1 MKRSLLF
8 LCAFSLLSPGNVG
21 AQNFS
26 EKESLQFYP
35 YFIPT
40 AYTQEGRTVFYT
52 VEGDFYHDF
61 TRQEDGNFT
70 IYDEDFKEIKKFSV
84 PEEKYKSYTS
94 VRRRAA
100 VTDPFTGVVT
110 YTGEWE
116 TTRENENEGRGYC
129 CRPLGLCTEVDFG
142 IAEAFDE
149 QRLFLTQTLFN
160 EDDKFEYLYET
171 MEVKE
176 TAQYERDRD
185 GDGVIDEV
193 TTSYMAVESGLE
205 IRQDDGTVLFRH
217 DYVDM
222 NNVMSTG
229 VMLYRVGGKAYL
241 VIQERGYMNRLEE
254 LHNSYTVYSIDSKT
268 SKITELK
275 RSSSVRAYP
284 NPVRKGEMVTMEL
297 PDVGS
302 RERQREVRVSS
313 MEGRMLWQQRVGA
326 GERAVQVPLGG
337 VPAGVYHFT
346 VVEDG
351 KPVATERIVV
361 R

>member
-1 MKRSLLF
+1 MKRSLIFLGVASLF
-8 LCAFSLLSPGNVG
+8 FSGHAMAQEINEAEILS
-21 AQNFS
+21 A
-26 EKESLQFYP
+26 YP

-40 AYTQEGRTVFYT
+40 AYTQGGKVLFYT
-52 VEGDFYHDF
+52 VEGDFYHSF
-61 TRQEDGNFT
+61 ENEEDGNFT

-84 PEEKYKSYTS
+84 PGEKLKSYTL
-94 VRRRAA
+94 VKRRAA

-116 TTRENENEGRGYC
+116 TTRENEREYDGLNC
-129 CRPLGLCTEVDFG
+129 KPLGLCTEVDFG

-171 MEVKE
+171 NEVKE
-176 TAQYERDRD
+176 YSRMERDRD
-185 GDGVIDEV
+185 GDGIIDEV
-193 TTSYMAVESGLE
+193 NIDYGAVANGIE

-217 DYVDM
+217 EGAA
-222 NNVMSTG
+222 SKT
-229 VMLYRVGGKAYL
+229 MLYHVGKKSYL
-241 VIQERGYMNRLEE
+241 VVYEQSRDSDGLY
-254 LHNSYTVYSIDSKT
+254 HYSYTVYSIDSKA

-275 RSSSVRAYP
+275 RSTSVRAYP

-302 RERQREVRVSS
+302 GEIQREVRVSS

-351 KPVATERIVV
+351 KSVATERIVV

>member
-1 MKRSLLF
+1 MKRNLLF
-8 LCAFSLLSPGNVG
+8 LCAASLLLSGQAG
-21 AQNFS
+21 AQGFS
-26 EKESLQFYP
+26 EKETLEFYP

-40 AYTQEGRTVFYT
+40 AYTQGGKTLFYT
-52 VEGDFYHDF
+52 VEGDYYHDF
-61 TRQEDGNFT
+61 GSQEDGNFI
-70 IYDEDFKEIKKFSV
+70 IYDEDFKEIKKFSA
-84 PEEKYKSYTS
+84 PEETYKSYTS

-110 YTGEWE
+110 YTGDWE
-116 TTRENENEGRGYC
+116 TTRENENEGRGYNC
-129 CRPLGLCTEVDFG
+129 KPLGLCTEVEFG

-176 TAQYERDRD
+176 TAQYESDRD
-185 GDGVIDEV
+185 GNGMVDEV
-193 TTSYMAVESGLE
+193 TTSYMPVETGLE
-205 IRQDDGTVLFRH
+205 VRQDDGTVLFRH
-217 DYVDM
+217 DYADM
-222 NNVMSTG
+222 NNVMGTG

-241 VIQERGYMNRLEE
+241 VIQERGYMDGLEE
-254 LHNSYTVYSIDSKT
+254 LYNSYTIYSIDSKA

-284 NPVRKGEMVTMEL
+284 NPARKGEMVTMEL
-297 PDVGS
+297 PDAGGGES
-302 RERQREVRVSS
+302 QREVRVSS

-326 GERAVQVPLGG
+326 GERTVQVPLGG
-337 VPAGVYHFT
+337 MPVGVYHFT
-346 VVEDG
+346 VVEEG

>member
-1 MKRSLLF
+1 MKRNLLF
-8 LCAFSLLSPGNVG
+8 LCAASLLSSGQAG
-21 AQNFS
+21 AQGFS
-26 EKESLQFYP
+26 EKEALEFYP

-40 AYTQEGRTVFYT
+40 AYTQGGKTVFYT
-52 VEGDFYHDF
+52 AGDDTYHEF
-61 TRQEDGNFT
+61 TSVIDGTF
-70 IYDEDFKEIKKFSV
+70 IVYDEDFKEIKKFSA

-110 YTGEWE
+110 YTGDWE
-116 TTRENENEGRGYC
+116 TARENENEGRGYSC
-129 CRPLGLCTEVDFG
+129 KPLGLCTDIENG

-160 EDDKFEYLYET
+160 EDEKFEYLYET
-171 MEVKE
+171 MEVKDAYKTE
-176 TAQYERDRD
+176 NDRD
-185 GDGVIDEV
+185 GDGIIDEV
-193 TTSYMAVESGLE
+193 FTFYEAVESGLE

-217 DYVDM
+217 DYADM
-222 NNVMSTG
+222 YNVMGTSA
-229 VMLYRVGGKAYL
+229 MLYRVGGKAYL
-241 VIQERGYMNRLEE
+241 VIQERGYMNGSEE
-254 LHNSYTVYSIDSKT
+254 LYNSYTVYSIDSKA

-284 NPVRKGEMVTMEL
+284 NPARKGEMVTMEL
-297 PDVGS
+297 PDAGGGKC
-302 RERQREVRVSS
+302 QREVRVSS

-337 VPAGVYHFT
+337 VPARVYHFT

>member
-1 MKRSLLF
+1 MSRGLGDVYKR
-8 LCAFSLLSPGNVG
+8 
-21 AQNFS
+21 Q
-26 EKESLQFYP
+26 
-35 YFIPT
+35 
-40 AYTQEGRTVFYT
+40 
-52 VEGDFYHDF
+52 
-61 TRQEDGNFT
+61 
-70 IYDEDFKEIKKFSV
+70 
-84 PEEKYKSYTS
+84 
-94 VRRRAA
+94 
-100 VTDPFTGVVT
+100 
-110 YTGEWE
+110 
-116 TTRENENEGRGYC
+116 
-129 CRPLGLCTEVDFG
+129 
-142 IAEAFDE
+142 
-149 QRLFLTQTLFN
+149 
-160 EDDKFEYLYET
+160 
-171 MEVKE
+171 
-176 TAQYERDRD
+176 
-185 GDGVIDEV
+185 
-193 TTSYMAVESGLE
+193 
-205 IRQDDGTVLFRH
+205 VLFRH

-241 VIQERGYMNRLEE
+241 VIQERGYMNGLEE
-254 LHNSYTVYSIDSKT
+254 LHNSYTVYSIDSKA

-284 NPVRKGEMVTMEL
+284 NPARKGEMVTMEL

-302 RERQREVRVSS
+302 EEKQREVRVSS